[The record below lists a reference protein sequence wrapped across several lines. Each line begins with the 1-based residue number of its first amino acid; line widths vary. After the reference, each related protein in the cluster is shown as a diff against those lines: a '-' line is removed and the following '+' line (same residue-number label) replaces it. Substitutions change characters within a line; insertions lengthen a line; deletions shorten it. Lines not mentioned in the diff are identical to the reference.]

1 MGSYDSDGRDRSH
14 DLAVL
19 VEELAPN
26 GFGPHAASIGLVG
39 KSPALVQLGAR
50 IAALAPSPATVF
62 IQGETGTGKEL
73 IARAL
78 HALSPRSDRAFVP
91 HNFAAIPDSLV
102 ESELFGHARGS
113 FTGAHADRPG
123 LFELAHG
130 GTLFLDEIGDASPSV
145 QSRLLR
151 VIQEG
156 ELRRVGEGRPRRV
169 DVRIVAATHRDLAV
183 ESRAGRFR
191 ADLFYRLHILTIRA
205 PSLRERAD
213 DIPLLTSHVL
223 QRFNDGRRPR
233 ARRITGEALAILA
246 GHPWPGNVRELE
258 ASLER
263 AVHALGP
270 GGTITASSLGEFW
283 SPSPPAL
290 VREGAEHLK
299 SRTRELEVE
308 LIARAIARAGGNR
321 SRAARDLGLSRQ
333 GLWKKLRRFGREEAA
348 ARAADAEPP
357 HARAPR
363 AGLLPES
370 P

>member
-1 MGSYDSDGRDRSH
+1 
-14 DLAVL
+14 
-19 VEELAPN
+19 
-26 GFGPHAASIGLVG
+26 
-39 KSPALVQLGAR
+39 
-50 IAALAPSPATVF
+50 
-62 IQGETGTGKEL
+62 
-73 IARAL
+73 
-78 HALSPRSDRAFVP
+78 
-91 HNFAAIPDSLV
+91 
-102 ESELFGHARGS
+102 
-113 FTGAHADRPG
+113 
-123 LFELAHG
+123 
-130 GTLFLDEIGDASPSV
+130 
-145 QSRLLR
+145 
-151 VIQEG
+151 
-156 ELRRVGEGRPRRV
+156 
-169 DVRIVAATHRDLAV
+169 
-183 ESRAGRFR
+183 
-191 ADLFYRLHILTIRA
+191 
-205 PSLRERAD
+205 
-213 DIPLLTSHVL
+213 
-223 QRFNDGRRPR
+223 
-233 ARRITGEALAILA
+233 
-246 GHPWPGNVRELE
+246 VRELE